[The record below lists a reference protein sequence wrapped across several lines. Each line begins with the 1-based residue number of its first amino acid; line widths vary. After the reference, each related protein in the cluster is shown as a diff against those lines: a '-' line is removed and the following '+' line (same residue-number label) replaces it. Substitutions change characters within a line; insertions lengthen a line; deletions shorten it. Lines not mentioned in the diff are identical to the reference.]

1 MTANGAADQYKVTDA
16 VGATE
21 GTAAQRMARKNSR
34 IQAILDEGD
43 GYKPYQPKTYELGL
57 G

>member
-21 GTAAQRMARKNSR
+21 GTAAQLMARKNSR
-34 IQAILDEGD
+34 IQAVLDEGD
-43 GYKPYQPKTYELGL
+43 GYKPYQPKTYEFGL